1 MIKIK
6 QKILLI
12 LLFLT
17 LPVFGALPATS
28 QNEEYSSWSAK
39 QAKELALAMRY
50 KGRVKAGQRWIHT
63 ERAFNY
69 EVRATWFTPDVIR
82 AVARLEQIGNRLTDD
97 LTKAF
102 VTEAEAVGDAVFM
115 IEIDPNEGSG
125 VIPGNW
131 QAFLQPKGLKQDPTG
146 TVAGINLPKLR
157 DIKVLSG
164 VDKRDYDFDVFWM
177 VFPLLTQK
185 GEPLF
190 LSSDKEAELIVRIND
205 KEGKI
210 TFPIPE
216 SIRKRINSLVKK
228 P

>member
-1 MIKIK
+1 MSKIK
-6 QKILLI
+6 QKILVV

-17 LPVFGALPATS
+17 LPVLGALPASS
-28 QNEEYSSWSAK
+28 QNEEYASWSAK
-39 QAKELALAMRY
+39 QAKEMALAMRH

-63 ERAFNY
+63 ERAVNY

-82 AVARLEQIGNRLTDD
+82 ASARLEQMGNRLTDE
-97 LTKAF
+97 LTKAL
-102 VTEAEAVGDAVFM
+102 VTDAEAVGDTVFM

-131 QAFLQPKGLKQDPTG
+131 QAFLQPKGLKQESSGAAT
-146 TVAGINLPKLR
+146 GINSPKLR
-157 DIKVLSG
+157 ELKALSG
-164 VDKRDYDFDVFWM
+164 VEKRDYDYDLFWM
-177 VFPLLTQK
+177 VFPLFTAK

-190 LSSDKEAELIVRIND
+190 SSSDKEAELVVRINN

-216 SIRKRINSLVKK
+216 SIRQRINSLVK
-228 P
+228 